1 MSFVPQAWQW
11 RTAPTVRSWLWPLW
25 TVRSLSGTRTR
36 PHKTAPLLDDTT
48 CRQAARRR
56 IKSQPSSPPRASE
69 WMGFEPQVW
78 FHWFKSS
85 RLMWL
90 YFFLLSLVKVVY
102 ITVLLCGRGVCFGWG
117 SGQVCLHLQHQ
128 GADAHKEVWNLLQ
141 PVLRRYGGATSQSAQ
156 RVYFHVTWLQH
167 TYLIASAV
175 LEKQIYGWWLRGF
188 FLGGGGLRR
197 RGEPKIGI

>member
-11 RTAPTVRSWLWPLW
+11 RTALTVRSWLWPLW

-85 RLMWL
+85 CLMWL
-90 YFFLLSLVKVVY
+90 FFFFCLSLRSFTSLCYSADGESVLAGGQAKFVCIYNIKEQMLIKKFEISCNLSFDAMEVRPHSLLS
-102 ITVLLCGRGVCFGWG
+102 I
-117 SGQVCLHLQHQ
+117 H
-128 GADAHKEVWNLLQ
+128 
-141 PVLRRYGGATSQSAQ
+141 
-156 RVYFHVTWLQH
+156 
-167 TYLIASAV
+167 I
-175 LEKQIYGWWLRGF
+175 
-188 FLGGGGLRR
+188 
-197 RGEPKIGI
+197 